1 MPEPKALAAVLL
13 VSILLAGCAGDS
25 NQGAK
30 SLNLGL
36 PPGAGVS
43 GALSGGLI
51 SGGALGNSLDEAD
64 RRQALEAE
72 ISALESGGPGYPVGW
87 RSEAARG
94 TVVAG
99 PPYQRAGY
107 QNCRDYS
114 HTIYVGSRPLIA
126 RGAACRSAEGRWQA
140 MT

>member
-1 MPEPKALAAVLL
+1 MPELKALPVVLL

-25 NQGAK
+25 SQGGKA
-30 SLNLGL
+30 LNLGL
-36 PPGAGVS
+36 PPGSGVS

-51 SGGALGNSLDEAD
+51 SGGALGSGLDEAD

-72 ISALESGGPGYPVGW
+72 IAALETGGPGYPVGW

-99 PPYQRAGY
+99 PP
-107 QNCRDYS
+107 
-114 HTIYVGSRPLIA
+114 P
-126 RGAACRSAEGRWQA
+126 
-140 MT
+140 